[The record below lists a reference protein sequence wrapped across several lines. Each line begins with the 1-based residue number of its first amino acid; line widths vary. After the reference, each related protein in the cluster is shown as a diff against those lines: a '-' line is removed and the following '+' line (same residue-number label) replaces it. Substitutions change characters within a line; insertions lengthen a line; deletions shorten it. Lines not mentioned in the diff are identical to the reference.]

1 MSKLLVKGGKKPLQG
16 SVRISGA
23 KNAAVAIIPAAVLT
37 LAPVRLENLPEISD
51 IRILVEI
58 LQSIGVRADQP
69 EPGVLILD
77 SSGLDNFEPPFYL
90 VSKLRASY
98 YLLGALAGRCGRAEV
113 PAPGGCDLGP
123 RPIDQHLKGL
133 TALGAQ
139 VEVGHGL
146 VKVTANG
153 LYGNTVYLDVVSVGA
168 TINLMLTA
176 VRARGKTVI
185 KNAAKEPEIVDV
197 ANFLNAL
204 GARISGAGTDVIKI
218 TGVEELGGGVHSVI
232 PDRIEAGT
240 YMFAAAATAG
250 DVLLLDVIPK
260 HLDPVIAKLR
270 EMGID
275 VEVCG
280 DRVRVSGGRTPR
292 AVDLKTFPYPGFP
305 TDLQSLAMTMLTS
318 AEGNSVITENVF
330 ENRFRHVDELVKMG
344 ARIKVEGRTALVEGS
359 CRLGG
364 APVSA
369 TDLRAGAAFI
379 VAGLMADGETLISK
393 IDHVHRGYENIC
405 GKFRS
410 LGAVITEVE

>member
-37 LAPVRLENLPEISD
+37 PAPVRLENLPEISD
-51 IRILVEI
+51 IQILVEI

-133 TALGAQ
+133 TALGAR

-176 VRARGKTVI
+176 VRARGKTMI

-270 EMGID
+270 EMGIY

-280 DRVRVSGGRTPR
+280 DRVRVSGGRIPR

-305 TDLQSLAMTMLTS
+305 TDLQSLAMTLLTS

>member
-77 SSGLDNFEPPFYL
+77 SSGLDNFKPPFYL